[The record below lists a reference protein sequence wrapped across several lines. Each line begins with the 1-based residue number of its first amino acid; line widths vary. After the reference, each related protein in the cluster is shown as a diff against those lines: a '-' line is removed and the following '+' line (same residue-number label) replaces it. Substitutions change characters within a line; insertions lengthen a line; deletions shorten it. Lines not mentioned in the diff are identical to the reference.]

1 MARPKRR
8 IRPTLLRRNAPG
20 EAIRLIAANKALEM
34 KAKQMRGSGGNK
46 QFYSR
51 VRRELPG
58 AVRKTERM
66 IRGSGCYPVKAHRR
80 CSGPRSGKSVKQ
92 KAPKKRTA
100 KKSKSVTAAE
110 LKAAEALILKNME
123 KAGRKRGESL
133 GSKFLDDLEKKYAAI
148 EGVKLPSK
156 STPKASVS
164 KGPAQNIQS
173 LVRKKVRKG
182 SGWSSWHHLTYL

>member
-1 MARPKRR
+1 MGKRRIRPTPVLKVARPKRR

-92 KAPKKRTA
+92 KAPKKRAA
-100 KKSKSVTAAE
+100 KKSKPPTAAE
-110 LKAAEALILKNME
+110 L
-123 KAGRKRGESL
+123 
-133 GSKFLDDLEKKYAAI
+133 
-148 EGVKLPSK
+148 
-156 STPKASVS
+156 
-164 KGPAQNIQS
+164 QNIQS

-182 SGWSSWHHLTYL
+182 SGWSSWHHLMYL